1 MSEYSD
7 DDSRDVRTKIRQEDG
22 KITMESSSVMTLRVD
37 SPRRQPL
44 GEIETHATLSVRT
57 HGASVEI
64 DLDAA
69 AVDALLD
76 DLRKVQTGEAFD
88 VSAE

>member
-1 MSEYSD
+1 MTD
-7 DDSRDVRTKIRQEDG
+7 DNSRDVKTEIQQEDG
-22 KITMESSSVMTLRVD
+22 KITMESSDVMRLRVE

-57 HGASVEI
+57 HGSSVEI

-69 AVDALLD
+69 AVDALVD

>member
-1 MSEYSD
+1 MTD
-7 DDSRDVRTKIRQEDG
+7 DNTRDVKTEIRQQDG
-22 KITMESSSVMTLRVD
+22 KITMTSSSVMRLRVE
-37 SPRRQPL
+37 SPRMEPL
-44 GEIETHATLSVRT
+44 GKIETHATLSVRT
-57 HGASVEI
+57 QDASVEI

-69 AVDALLD
+69 AVDALVD